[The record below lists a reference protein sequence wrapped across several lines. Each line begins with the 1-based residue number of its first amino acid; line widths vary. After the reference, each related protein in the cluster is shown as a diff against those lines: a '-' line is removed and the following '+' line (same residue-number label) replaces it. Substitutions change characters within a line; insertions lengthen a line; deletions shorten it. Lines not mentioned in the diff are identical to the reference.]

1 MHMNSSERK
10 VVVITGATG
19 NLGSATAEAFQRLGA
34 RTVLV
39 DRSFE
44 RLQRHYPSLVDSSD
58 HFLAGDI
65 NVADS
70 QSISDMF
77 DQVIRR
83 FGRVDVL
90 VNTVG
95 GYRGGKRVDQEDPDS
110 WDQMLD
116 INFRTSLNCCRT
128 IIPQMVKQNSGRIIN
143 IASRSALAGS
153 GLYGPYSVSKTAV
166 LRLSECLAEELKE
179 FGVNVNCVLPGIIDT
194 PQNRAAMPDSEFA
207 KWVAP
212 SAIADVIAFLASDA
226 ARGVTGAA
234 IPVYGKG

>member
-110 WDQMLD
+110 WVAAV
-116 INFRTSLNCCRT
+116 FRLLVYWEKTTKGGFTEFTWVVESKVPVQSVDALHLKLR
-128 IIPQMVKQNSGRIIN
+128 QLKASQIN
-143 IASRSALAGS
+143 IF
-153 GLYGPYSVSKTAV
+153 P
-166 LRLSECLAEELKE
+166 
-179 FGVNVNCVLPGIIDT
+179 
-194 PQNRAAMPDSEFA
+194 
-207 KWVAP
+207 
-212 SAIADVIAFLASDA
+212 
-226 ARGVTGAA
+226 
-234 IPVYGKG
+234 